1 MGNCSREGIGKG
13 MKFSKKKFQK
23 NAAAGIKRQ
32 LKGHAD
38 ILDGMEVVFGG
49 EDGLVPLYFVDG
61 QEDYLYPV
69 DKSWCV

>member
-1 MGNCSREGIGKG
+1 MCS
-13 MKFSKKKFQK
+13 SDL
-23 NAAAGIKRQ
+23 AAGIKRQ

-49 EDGLVPLYFVDG
+49 EDGLIPLYFVDG
-61 QEDYLYPV
+61 QEYYLYPV